1 MSLYGDMRDPA
12 SNDDRIWRALADPV
26 RRALLDALATGPK
39 ITADL
44 VDGEGRLCRTAV
56 MKHLDVLVAAGLVV
70 VRREGRWRWNY
81 LNPVPIDRICRRWL
95 NKHQR
100 RMGSALNRL
109 KEVVEAGPHPVAKR
123 KADKGTRTEKAK
135 R

>member
-1 MSLYGDMRDPA
+1 MISEDPR
-12 SNDDRIWRALADPV
+12 NDRIWRALADPV
-26 RRALLDALATGPK
+26 RRALLDALATAPRTTG
-39 ITADL
+39 DL
-44 VDGEGRLCRTAV
+44 VEAEGQLCRTAV

-70 VRREGRWRWNY
+70 VRREGRRRWNY

-100 RMGSALNRL
+100 RMSSTLNRL
-109 KEVVEAGPHPVAKR
+109 KEVVEAGPVSVTKR
-123 KADKGTRTEKAK
+123 KTVKANRTEKSK